1 MVDYAGMPQAE
12 KTLSWIL
19 KGGLLLAPFLVLL
32 VTRSLYF
39 PFITGKNF
47 AFRILMEALAI
58 VWVYAAVRFPN
69 FRPRSSSLA
78 WAAAIFIAILG
89 LAAAVGISPYR
100 SFWSNFE
107 RMEGFIGLL
116 HLFLYFLILGSV
128 FKTDRDWRLFFHA
141 SLAASVLVSLY
152 AVGQLAGRFAI
163 HQGGVRVDATFGNA
177 TYLAAYLLFHL
188 FLLIWFFLKS
198 DHLWLRGGYAAVFLF
213 ELYILYA
220 TATRGAI
227 LGLLGGVG
235 VLFALLA
242 ILRGGAMRRAAIVG
256 LGLLAVLPVAFF
268 LVRDTAF
275 VQKSD
280 VLVRF
285 ASISPSEPTTQAR
298 FTIWG
303 MAIEGWKERPML
315 GWGQENF
322 LYVFSKYYDPSL
334 WRQEPWFDRA
344 HNVFLDWLIAGGLL
358 GLGAY
363 LAMYAAAG
371 WIAIRLFRQGRF
383 DEASLVVML
392 SLLAAHFFQNL
403 FVFDNLTSYLLFF
416 TILAYVHASASGGPA
431 RRRRLPEFSPGPA
444 MAISALAAIAF
455 IAVFY
460 FANVKPVGA
469 AKAILDGLRI
479 METAEAAGKVDAL
492 TATFEKGLALNTF
505 GTMEI
510 REQISQTALRLA
522 SDQAIAAQDKQKYF
536 EFAIRELE
544 AERRAVPTDMRAKAF
559 LATLLTSAGRPAEA
573 IAVLDE
579 ALAISP
585 RRPQFYFIAAEAY
598 FNGGDEERAI
608 ETIRKAYELAPDYPE
623 ALSNLAVIL
632 ILTGRDE
639 DAEALFMRHYG
650 TTEVANER
658 YAEAYTRVNRF
669 DKAIPI
675 WEKLIA
681 ASPKDARLRAS
692 LGVSYARAGRPDDGI
707 RELER
712 AIALEPNFR
721 PQGEAIIRAI
731 TSGELR

>member
-1 MVDYAGMPQAE
+1 MPQTE
-12 KTLSWIL
+12 KSLSWIL
-19 KGGLLLAPFLVLL
+19 KGGLLLAPFCVLL

-47 AFRILMEALAI
+47 AFRILVEALAL

-69 FRPRSSSLA
+69 FRPRSTALA
-78 WAAAIFIAILG
+78 WAAAIFIAVLG
-89 LAAAVGISPYR
+89 VAAALGISPYR

-116 HLFLYFLILGSV
+116 HLFLYFLLLGSV
-128 FKTDRDWRLFFHA
+128 FKTDRDWRLFFHT
-141 SLAASVLVSLY
+141 SLISSILVSLY
-152 AVGQLAGRFAI
+152 AVGQISGRFAI
-163 HQGGVRVDATFGNA
+163 HQGGMRVDATLGNA

-188 FLLIWFFLKS
+188 FLLIWFFLRS
-198 DHLWLRGGYAAVFLF
+198 EHPWWRLGYAAVFLL

-227 LGLLGGVG
+227 LGFLGGLA
-235 VLFALLA
+235 VLAVLLA
-242 ILRGGAMRRAAIVG
+242 FFRGGAMRRAAIAG
-256 LGLLAVLPVAFF
+256 LGVLVAVPILFF
-268 LVRDTAF
+268 FVRNTAF
-275 VQKSD
+275 VQKND

-285 ASISPSEPTTQAR
+285 AAISPSEPTTQAR

-303 MAIEGWKERPML
+303 MAIEGWKERPIL

-322 LYVFSKYYDPSL
+322 LFVFSKYYDPSL

-363 LAMYAAAG
+363 LSMYAIAG
-371 WIAIRLFRQGRF
+371 WTAFRLFRQGRL
-383 DEASLVVML
+383 DEASFVVML

-403 FVFDNLTSYLLFF
+403 FVFDNLTSYILFF
-416 TILAYVHASASGGPA
+416 TVLAYVHAAATGGPA
-431 RRRRLPEFSPGPA
+431 RRRRLPAFAP
-444 MAISALAAIAF
+444 ALAFGATAIAAILF

-460 FANVKPVGA
+460 FANVKPVRA
-469 AKAILDGLRI
+469 AKSILDGFRI
-479 METAEAAGKVDAL
+479 VETGEPAGKVDVL
-492 TATFEKGLALNTF
+492 TKTFEQGIGLHTF
-505 GTMEI
+505 GTMEL

-522 SDQAIAAQDKQKYF
+522 SDPAIASQDKQKYF
-536 EFAIRELE
+536 EFAISELE
-544 AERRAVPTDMRAKAF
+544 AERRAFPSDMRAKAF
-559 LATLLTSAGRPAEA
+559 LATLLTSAGRPADA

-598 FNGGDEERAI
+598 LNGGDEERAV
-608 ETIRKAYELAPDYPE
+608 ETVRRAYELAPDYPE
-623 ALSNLAVIL
+623 AIANLAVVL

-639 DAEALFMRHYG
+639 EAESLFMRHYG
-650 TTEVANER
+650 MTEVANER

-681 ASPKDARLRAS
+681 ASPRDAQLHAS
-692 LGVSYARAGRPDDGI
+692 LGVSYARAGRPEDGI
-707 RELER
+707 REIQR
-712 AIALEPNFR
+712 AIELESRFQA
-721 PQGEAIIRAI
+721 QGEAIIRQI
-731 TSGELR
+731 RSGALR